1 MPLVD
6 VAVEKWRQW
15 REQVAR
21 GEESRKKVFQ
31 QIHDEARYKDCE
43 KVAYLLWEADGKP
56 EGNGERYYLE
66 AQRRLKGVRWR
77 LYQLHQ
83 PFISLEKKAIEPLDS
98 WADRANIFQFF
109 SKISPILE
117 ALGVL
122 AIPFV
127 ILAFEF
133 RQERRQQQFEERIIS
148 AQADV
153 RQQQAVREYLSQVT
167 TIHLES
173 DQGKKLREDEELQK
187 LLEANT
193 LALFNELS
201 VREDTRQDSN
211 SDTEFDREA
220 IAQDRKGQVVEFL
233 SGLSWINGAEDQ
245 EPLLSLSK
253 ANLVEA
259 DLVEADLEGA
269 NLVEAD
275 LEKANLFRADLA
287 GADLFRADLAG
298 ADLERANLVEADL
311 ERANLVEADLE
322 RANLFQADL
331 RGADLF
337 RADLRGDNLFR
348 ADLFRADLAGA
359 DLAGADLFRADLR
372 GADLA
377 GADLAGADLVG
388 VRNLSNIQIKSA
400 CNWEQAVYTDAE
412 FDRENWQW
420 IVKDKQANQ
429 QRIESIRED
438 KASDLQEPPVCG

>member
-6 VAVEKWRQW
+6 VVFKKWRRW
-15 REQVAR
+15 RENVAR
-21 GEESRKKVFQ
+21 GEDSRKQVFK
-31 QIHDEARYKDCE
+31 QIHDEARHKDCE

-56 EGNGERYYLE
+56 EVNGERYYIE

-83 PFISLEKKAIEPLDS
+83 PFISLEKKVIEPLDG
-98 WADRANIFQFF
+98 WADRANIFQLF
-109 SKISPILE
+109 SKVSPIIE

-211 SDTEFDREA
+211 RDLEFDREA

-233 SGLSWINGAEDQ
+233 SGLNWINGSEDQ

-253 ANLVEA
+253 ANLEEA
-259 DLVEADLEGA
+259 DLRRANLFGANLRGASLEGA
-269 NLVEAD
+269 NLV
-275 LEKANLFRADLA
+275 
-287 GADLFRADLAG
+287 G
-298 ADLERANLVEADL
+298 ANLVGAYL
-311 ERANLVEADLE
+311 RGANLVGAY
-322 RANLFQADL
+322 LF
-331 RGADLF
+331 
-337 RADLRGDNLFR
+337 
-348 ADLFRADLAGA
+348 
-359 DLAGADLFRADLR
+359 
-372 GADLA
+372 
-377 GADLAGADLVG
+377 G
-388 VRNLSNIQIKSA
+388 VRNLSNIQIKLT
-400 CNWEQAVYTDAE
+400 CNWEQAIYTDAE
-412 FDRENWQW
+412 LDFENRQW
-420 IVKDKQANQ
+420 IAKDKQANQ
-429 QRIESIRED
+429 QKIESIRQD
-438 KASDLQEPPVCG
+438 KASDPQEPPNCSRF